1 VLWTRLSLGFFF
13 NRPAGP
19 PPNSGRV
26 ATYLALAQYRA
37 ALAADAA
44 GKGLPQAERP
54 SLAGAVSGA
63 SVVVLKSLYPQYAE
77 AIDAELAA
85 QRAAP
90 PGTVASGGD
99 WRRDFAAGEAIGRS
113 VGAAVLAQAATDNVG
128 VAPLPTPLLG
138 PGYWV
143 SSGAPTVKGN
153 FGARPFFLATNTEI
167 NAPPPPAFGSP
178 EYLAALAAV
187 RAYAAGR
194 TPEQVAITIKWVPF
208 SDPLFN
214 REAADLLE
222 RYHVDD
228 LESARILAYA
238 NAASFDALI
247 GCFETKFVYWYVRP
261 TQADPTITLATG
273 LPNHPS
279 YPSAHSCSAGAFQSC
294 VGRCLPPGARGPGGD
309 GGRVETVT
317 RAWGPALQL
326 RWERGPGPRP
336 AGGSPRA
343 GATRAR
349 IAPRTRRRD
358 GSPIT
363 EGRSS
368 CRPRLAAL
376 VGPLGEEWPAGLD
389 AVPLRVVFEPDREGA
404 GDQAAGHP
412 TTGAVRADITRRRG
426 RSIRCWPPSRR
437 VRWTP
442 RHRAAATR
450 CRRA

>member
-1 VLWTRLSLGFFF
+1 MRIPMAATLCTMVLAAACGDPSSNSVTAPESQSAVVATGDERLARRSWSGSSTVLWTRLSLGFFF

-167 NAPPPPAFGSP
+167 NAPPPPAFNSP
-178 EYLAALAAV
+178 EYLAALAGV

-194 TPEQVAITIKWVPF
+194 TPAQVAITTKWVPF

-279 YPSAHSCSAGAFQSC
+279 YPSAHSCSAGAFQS
-294 VGRCLPPGARGPGGD
+294 VLADAFPQEREALAAMAEESRLSRELGGLHYSFDGNAGLALGR
-309 GGRVETVT
+309 
-317 RAWGPALQL
+317 
-326 RWERGPGPRP
+326 
-336 AGGSPRA
+336 RA
-343 GATRAR
+343 GA
-349 IAPRTRRRD
+349 
-358 GSPIT
+358 
-363 EGRSS
+363 
-368 CRPRLAAL
+368 LAL
-376 VGPLGEEWPAGLD
+376 E
-389 AVPLRVVFEPDREGA
+389 
-404 GDQAAGHP
+404 
-412 TTGAVRADITRRRG
+412 RRG
-426 RSIRCWPPSRR
+426 LE
-437 VRWTP
+437 
-442 RHRAAATR
+442 
-450 CRRA
+450 

>member
-1 VLWTRLSLGFFF
+1 MRIPMAATLCTMVLAAACGDPSSNSVTAPESQSAVAATGDERLARRSWSGSSTVLWTRLSLGFFF

-128 VAPLPTPLLG
+128 VAPLPTQPVG

-167 NAPPPPAFGSP
+167 NAPPPPAFNSP

-194 TPEQVAITIKWVPF
+194 TPAQVAITTKWVPF

-279 YPSAHSCSAGAFQSC
+279 YPSAHSCSAGAFQS
-294 VGRCLPPGARGPGGD
+294 VLADAFPQEREVLAAMAEESRLSRELGGLHYNFDGSAGLALGR
-309 GGRVETVT
+309 
-317 RAWGPALQL
+317 
-326 RWERGPGPRP
+326 
-336 AGGSPRA
+336 RA
-343 GATRAR
+343 GA
-349 IAPRTRRRD
+349 
-358 GSPIT
+358 
-363 EGRSS
+363 
-368 CRPRLAAL
+368 LAL
-376 VGPLGEEWPAGLD
+376 E
-389 AVPLRVVFEPDREGA
+389 
-404 GDQAAGHP
+404 
-412 TTGAVRADITRRRG
+412 RRG
-426 RSIRCWPPSRR
+426 LE
-437 VRWTP
+437 
-442 RHRAAATR
+442 
-450 CRRA
+450 

>member
-1 VLWTRLSLGFFF
+1 MRVPMAATLCTMVLAAACGDPSSNSVIAPESQSAVVATGDERLARRSWSGSSTVLWTRLSLGFFF

-279 YPSAHSCSAGAFQSC
+279 YPSAHSCSAGAFQS
-294 VGRCLPPGARGPGGD
+294 VLADAFPQEREALAAMAEESRLSRELGGLHYSFDGNAGLALGR
-309 GGRVETVT
+309 
-317 RAWGPALQL
+317 
-326 RWERGPGPRP
+326 
-336 AGGSPRA
+336 RA
-343 GATRAR
+343 GA
-349 IAPRTRRRD
+349 
-358 GSPIT
+358 
-363 EGRSS
+363 
-368 CRPRLAAL
+368 LAL
-376 VGPLGEEWPAGLD
+376 E
-389 AVPLRVVFEPDREGA
+389 
-404 GDQAAGHP
+404 
-412 TTGAVRADITRRRG
+412 RRG
-426 RSIRCWPPSRR
+426 LE
-437 VRWTP
+437 
-442 RHRAAATR
+442 
-450 CRRA
+450 

>member
-1 VLWTRLSLGFFF
+1 MRVPMAATLCTMVLAAACGDPSSNSVTAPESQSAVVATGDERLARRSWSGSSTVLWTRLSLGFFF

-77 AIDAELAA
+77 AIEVELAA

-99 WRRDFAAGEAIGRS
+99 WQRDFAAGEAIGRS
-113 VGAAVLAQAATDNVG
+113 VGVAVLAQAATDNVG

-279 YPSAHSCSAGAFQSC
+279 YPSAHSCSAGAFQS
-294 VGRCLPPGARGPGGD
+294 VLADAFPQEREALAAMAEESRLSRELGGLHYSFDGNAGLALGR
-309 GGRVETVT
+309 
-317 RAWGPALQL
+317 
-326 RWERGPGPRP
+326 
-336 AGGSPRA
+336 RA
-343 GATRAR
+343 GA
-349 IAPRTRRRD
+349 
-358 GSPIT
+358 
-363 EGRSS
+363 
-368 CRPRLAAL
+368 LAL
-376 VGPLGEEWPAGLD
+376 E
-389 AVPLRVVFEPDREGA
+389 
-404 GDQAAGHP
+404 
-412 TTGAVRADITRRRG
+412 RRG
-426 RSIRCWPPSRR
+426 LE
-437 VRWTP
+437 
-442 RHRAAATR
+442 
-450 CRRA
+450 